1 MLTGAMWFHGVVLQI
16 IMAIVIEITGPIIT
30 YILLVKQFNTNSGR
44 VYDMINFKL

>member
-16 IMAIVIEITGPIIT
+16 IVAIAIEITGPIIT
-30 YILLVKQFNTNSGR
+30 YILLVKQFNNSGR